1 MKGCV
6 FKRMLPS
13 GKTSWGY
20 SLDHGKGAD
29 GKRMREFKSGFER
42 KGEAGDALQRLLNER
57 DAGEL
62 LRPDPTTFAGFIEDW
77 FREHADR
84 QCSLKTVERYRQL
97 AEYMIPHIGSI
108 KLQDLTGLS
117 LERIFNRLKDGG
129 GRDRK
134 TKKARPLSAKTVH
147 HIAGVVSVAL
157 STALR
162 WKLIR
167 SNPMDAVVLPKV
179 AKKEARALDPTQLTF
194 YLDAARACG
203 LCEFL
208 MIDAATGC
216 RRGELLALTW
226 ADVRVQSQVVN
237 ISKSLEQTKAGLRV
251 KPTKTERSRQI
262 SIPRS
267 AIEILKAIKTRQEHN
282 RCMFGADYRG
292 DLDLVFCG
300 PDGNHLKPDSVSSK
314 CSLIAKNAGLK
325 SVSLH
330 TLRHS
335 HGSLLLSAGVPLP
348 TVSKRLGH
356 SSPHVTAM
364 VYSHALPKDEEA
376 AAEIWDSAFRK
387 TEAVVDANE
396 AKVS

>member
-1 MKGCV
+1 VKGCV
-6 FKRMLPS
+6 FKRKLPS
-13 GKTSWGY
+13 GKTAWGY
-20 SLDHGKGAD
+20 SLDHGKGSD
-29 GKRMREFKSGFER
+29 GKRKQEFKSGFRRES
-42 KGEAGDALQRLLNER
+42 EAEDALRKRLNER

-62 LRPDPTTFAGFIEDW
+62 VRPDPTAFAGFMVEW
-77 FREHADR
+77 FREHAER
-84 QCSLKTVERYRQL
+84 QCSPKTVERYRQL
-97 AEYMIPHIGSI
+97 ADYMIPHIGGV
-108 KLQDLTGLS
+108 KLQDLSALT
-117 LERIFNRLKDGG
+117 LERIFNRLKDAG
-129 GRDRK
+129 GRNRT

-147 HIAGVVSVAL
+147 HIAGVVNVAL

-162 WKLIR
+162 WKLIK

-179 AKKEARALDPTQLTF
+179 TKTEARALDPSQLTC

-203 LCEFL
+203 LYDFL

-226 ADVRVQSQVVN
+226 ADVSFPLRLLTV
-237 ISKSLEQTKAGLRV
+237 SKSLEQTKAGLRV
-251 KPTKTERSRQI
+251 KSTKSEKPRPI

-267 AIEILKAIKTRQEHN
+267 AVDILKAIRTRQEHH
-282 RCMFGADYRG
+282 REMFGPDYRR

-300 PDGNHLKPDSVSSK
+300 PDGSYLKPDSVSSK
-314 CSLIAKNAGLK
+314 CSLIAKKAGLK

-376 AAEIWDSAFRK
+376 AAEIWDSAFRR
-387 TEAVVDANE
+387 TGSDNGE
-396 AKVS
+396 